1 MSLLANPPPIR
12 SAGEKT
18 ATRVFSCLD
27 DMLAHYG
34 AEAPDRNA
42 ILSPNCDP
50 LTYGELRFRVSKAV
64 RELRELGIGPTDRV
78 AVVLPNG
85 AATAVALVS
94 VATAAGCVPLNSNLT
109 ADELQRYLADFNVAA
124 LLTRADMNSA
134 ARTVAQGSG
143 IPVIDLSPCPGAA
156 PWMFDLIG
164 SGTPR
169 APSRAPAC
177 GAGHDALVL
186 MTSGTT
192 ARPKIVPLTQA
203 GVCASAYNAGAALRL
218 RPEDRLLNMLPLFHA
233 HGLISGLLTA
243 LAAGS
248 TVVCTP
254 GFDPAAFFGW
264 LDEFRPSWYTA
275 VPSVHRALLSEAV
288 RRKLRVLKS
297 SLRVVRSA
305 SASLPVTVL
314 RDLER
319 LFGVPVIETYGM
331 TEAASQIAANTLEL
345 RKPGSVGKSAG
356 AEIAIIDDE
365 GRKLATGK
373 RGEIVLRGPAITRGY
388 DNDIAATQSA
398 FRDGWFRTGDLGYL
412 DRDGYLFIVGRIKD
426 VIKRGG
432 QQVAPAE
439 VEAAFLAHPDVI
451 EAVAFSVPHERLG
464 EDVAA
469 AIVLGP
475 DARISEQALRK
486 FASERLAS
494 YKVPGLIRFVDAI
507 PKNAAGKVKREGLG
521 AMLFG
526 ATPTTEAKAESTAP
540 APAKLLERQLAEIW
554 ADQLE
559 VDRVGVDQDVF
570 ALGADS
576 ITVTQMRSRLRRQ
589 FGVDFSFK
597 DMFDAPTAA
606 MLAARIEQAEAAPS
620 GIPLSPEDP
629 PADASGVRMSFPQ
642 QRMHVLH
649 RLDPTGYN
657 YLILEVVRLTG
668 RLDVGALEA
677 SIASICERHQVL
689 RSTFVE
695 RAGEPLQ
702 IVGTAQ
708 PRLERLDMRPCPKSK
723 RAAAVQQR
731 ALALLRQPLD
741 IETQPLLR
749 AQLLQLDEDDH
760 ALVVQFHHLIN
771 DGWSQRLFW
780 KEIEALYEA
789 HLTNSPSALPALAAQ
804 YRDFVEWQRAWL
816 ETPAAA
822 DQVAYWRS
830 QLEGVTALPLRTD
843 RPRPDTQT
851 GRGARHP
858 LRFSPELS
866 RALKSLSRDHRVTLF
881 MTLLA
886 AFQCLLHR
894 HTRHDDVAVGSV
906 IANRNQVQ
914 FEPLLGMF
922 ANTIVLRT
930 NLSGDPSFGDVLSRV
945 RQLTLDAY
953 RNQDVPFEEVLRT
966 LQVSRSADRNTLF
979 QVMFLMQNPP
989 PITPE
994 LQGLST
1000 HLINVDPGIARVDL
1014 LLELMEA
1021 DGGLSG
1027 WLEYGTELFDA
1038 DTITRLAT
1046 HLQTLLQGIVANP
1059 EAHISQLPLVPAAE
1073 RRRVISDWNDTDKPL
1088 PARST
1093 LPERFFKQA
1102 ERTPEAIAVSAGR
1115 ARLDYRTLARR
1126 VSAIAARLSAE
1137 GVGPDVV
1144 VVLMA
1149 ERSADLLAAMI
1160 AVQTAG
1166 GAFLSLDPK
1175 LPAARQ
1181 TQIIQHSRTPLILAG
1196 RGCSSLLKTALAAQ
1210 PLASRP
1216 KILSLAKLIEARP
1229 RKPISPARGSASDL
1243 AYVIYTSGST
1253 GVPKGAMVEQRGLR
1267 NHLLSKISELELSAS
1282 DVIAQTAPQTFDIS
1296 VWQFLA
1302 GTMVGARVHVCAN
1315 EVVRDPALLMR
1326 EIDREGV
1333 TVLQIVPSLLRAILD
1348 RMPDE
1353 PTYRALSRLRS
1364 LTCIGE
1370 ALTPDLC
1377 REWLRHFPGV
1387 PLINAYGPAE
1397 CADTVS
1403 TYRVTAPAPLTTVPI
1418 GRAIANTRL
1427 YVVDAH
1433 LQPMPIGVAGELC
1446 VGGDGVGRGYLN
1458 DPEQTKQR
1466 FLRDPFSRQPDAR
1479 LYRTGDLARWRAD
1492 GTLEFLGR
1500 VDHQVKIRGYRIELE
1515 EIERV
1520 LEQLPA
1526 INAAVV
1532 LARNAVG
1539 DGTQIIAHVVA
1550 HGPRPDVKSL
1560 RDFLKGRLPEYMVPA
1575 RFIHLDRIPLTAHG
1589 KVDRSALRRTR
1600 GELEMAG
1607 GDFVAPRNAT
1617 EETLAGILSDLLKVK
1632 TIGAFDNFFELG
1644 GHSLLAGRALAR
1656 IADSFGVSL
1665 SLRAFFEAPTVA
1677 ALALRVE
1684 DSRKAQTAKPAPAIA
1699 LVNRTGPQP
1708 VSLMQEQVLKIERA
1722 LPGLPQFNLPFA
1734 FRLQGPLNARA
1745 LEQAFAEAARR
1756 HDSLRSAFV
1765 WKKGRPVVQ
1774 IGPAADARLPFAVKN
1789 LAARAAAGKRGKALL
1804 LKKAELIAEEEA
1816 WLPFDVS
1823 RAPLIRLRLLRLAP
1837 DDHVLILIVHHVVVD
1852 GWSIGILMEEVSAVY
1867 AALTSGRQAQLPKP
1881 ELQFSEFAHWQR
1893 LWCAHD
1899 AAAEQLGYWKQHL
1912 QGASPLF
1919 PTDGDTEGVLLSSP
1933 VVHQPL
1939 LVPNDLAARLNAF
1952 SQSHGCTLFMTLL
1965 TGFKSLLLA
1974 RTGRNDICVATA
1986 MANRSQL
1993 RTERVV
1999 GPLMN
2004 ITLTRTRVG
2013 PDLSFAD
2020 ALGRVRESVV
2030 DAYARQEL
2038 PFDVLTAQLAK
2049 DGELDPASLIQAFF
2063 VLQNASQP
2071 LNLPNVTVRSFAYPD
2086 GQRALPID
2094 RTWLSVMLKESPAG
2108 IVGSCSF
2115 KSDLFEAKAAAR
2127 WVKDYTAILT
2137 RAIADPETPLGR
2149 LGDC

>member
-1 MSLLANPPPIR
+1 MSLLANPPPLR
-12 SAGEKT
+12 PANEKAG
-18 ATRVFSCLD
+18 ARAFSCLD
-27 DMLAHYG
+27 DLLAHYG
-34 AEAPDRNA
+34 AEAPERNA
-42 ILSPNCDP
+42 ILSPHGDP
-50 LTYGELRFRVSKAV
+50 LTYGELRTRVTKAV
-64 RELRELGIGPTDRV
+64 RELRELGIEPTDRV

-94 VATAAGCVPLNSNLT
+94 VATAAGCVPLNPNLT
-109 ADELQRYLADFNVAA
+109 ADELQRYLGDFQVAA
-124 LLTRADMNSA
+124 LVTRTDMDSA
-134 ARTVAQGSG
+134 ARTVAQSRG
-143 IPVIDLSPCPGAA
+143 IPVIDLSPRPGQA
-156 PWMFDLIG
+156 PWMFDLVG
-164 SGTPR
+164 SGTHR
-169 APSRAPAC
+169 ATRREPAC
-177 GAGHDALVL
+177 GAEHDALIL

-203 GVCASAYNAGAALRL
+203 GVCASAYNAGAVLRL
-218 RPEDRLLNMLPLFHA
+218 GPQDRLLNMLPLFHA

-254 GFDPAAFFGW
+254 GFDPAAFFDW
-264 LDEFRPSWYTA
+264 LNEFRPTWYTA
-275 VPSVHRALLSEAV
+275 VPSVHRALLSEAA

-356 AEIAIIDDE
+356 AEIAIIDSE
-365 GRKLATGK
+365 GRKLAAGK

-388 DNDIAATQSA
+388 DNDIAATKVA

-439 VEAAFLAHPDVI
+439 VEAAFLAHPDVV

-469 AIVLGP
+469 AIVLRP
-475 DARISEQALRK
+475 NARISEQALRK
-486 FASERLAS
+486 FASQRLAN

-507 PKNAAGKVKREGLG
+507 PKNAAGKVQRERLAATLLG
-521 AMLFG
+521 S
-526 ATPTTEAKAESTAP
+526 TPATEAKGGESHAP
-540 APAKLLERQLAEIW
+540 LKLLDRQLADIW
-554 ADQLE
+554 ADLLE
-559 VDRVGVDQDVF
+559 LKRVNIDQDIF

-606 MLAARIEQAEAAPS
+606 LLATRIERAEAKPS
-620 GIPLSPEDP
+620 SLPLIGQDKP
-629 PADASGVRMSFPQ
+629 PDANSVRLSFPQ

-657 YLILEVVRLTG
+657 YLVLEVVRLTG
-668 RLDVGALEA
+668 RLDVRALKA
-677 SIASICERHQVL
+677 SLAAVCERHEVL
-689 RSTFVE
+689 RSTFVDG
-695 RAGEPLQ
+695 ADEPLQ
-702 IVGTAQ
+702 IVGAVRPQ
-708 PRLERLDMRPCPKSK
+708 LERLDMRPCPRSK
-723 RAAAVQQR
+723 RAAAVRRR
-731 ALALLRQPLD
+731 AVELLRQPLD

-749 AQLLQLDEDDH
+749 AQLLQFDDHDH

-780 KEIEALYEA
+780 KEIETLYKA
-789 HLTNSPSALPALAAQ
+789 QVAKAPSALPALPAQ

-816 ETPAAA
+816 KTPAAT
-822 DQVAYWRS
+822 DQLAYWRS
-830 QLEGVTALPLRTD
+830 QLEGVTDLPLRTD
-843 RPRPDTQT
+843 RPRPETQT

-858 LRFSPELS
+858 LRFSPDLS
-866 RALKSLSRDHRVTLF
+866 RALKSLSRDRRVTLY

-906 IANRNQVQ
+906 IANRNQIQ

-930 NLSGDPSFGDVLSRV
+930 DLSGDPSFSEVLSRV

-966 LQVSRSADRNTLF
+966 LQVSRSMDRNTLF

-989 PITPE
+989 PITPD
-994 LQGLST
+994 LQGVST
-1000 HLINVDPGIARVDL
+1000 QLVNVDPGIARVDL
-1014 LLELMEA
+1014 LLELMET

-1027 WLEYGTELFDA
+1027 WLEYSTELFDA
-1038 DTITRLAT
+1038 DTIARLAT
-1046 HLQTLLQGIVANP
+1046 HLQTLLQGIVADP
-1059 EAHISQLPLVPAAE
+1059 ATRISELPLLPAGE
-1073 RRRVISDWNDTDKPL
+1073 RRRIVSDWNNTATPL
-1088 PARST
+1088 PVRST
-1093 LPERFFKQA
+1093 LPERFFRQVG
-1102 ERTPEAIAVSAGR
+1102 RTPDAVAVSAGR
-1115 ARLDYRTLARR
+1115 TRLKYRALARR
-1126 VSAIAARLSAE
+1126 VLAIAGRLRVE

-1144 VVLMA
+1144 VVIMA
-1149 ERSADLLAAMI
+1149 ERGVDLLAAMI

-1175 LPAARQ
+1175 FPAGRQ
-1181 TQIIQHSRTPLILAG
+1181 TRIIQHSRTPLILAG
-1196 RGCSSLLKTALAAQ
+1196 HGCSKLLKTALAALPAQ
-1210 PLASRP
+1210 ARP
-1216 KILSLAKLIEARP
+1216 KVLNLAKLTEAKP
-1229 RKPISPARGSASDL
+1229 RKPASPVRLSPSDL

-1267 NHLLSKISELELSAS
+1267 NHLLSKISELGLSAS

-1302 GTMVGARVHVCAN
+1302 GVMVGARVHVCAD
-1315 EVVRDPALLMR
+1315 EVVRDPARLMQ
-1326 EIDREGV
+1326 EIAREGV

-1353 PTYRALSRLRS
+1353 STHRALSRLRS
-1364 LTCIGE
+1364 LVCIGE
-1370 ALTPDLC
+1370 ALPPDLC
-1377 REWLRHFPGV
+1377 RKWLQNFPDV

-1397 CADTVS
+1397 CADTVA
-1403 TYRVTAPAPLTTVPI
+1403 TCRVTPPLTTVPI

-1427 YVVDAH
+1427 YVVDTH

-1446 VGGDGVGRGYLN
+1446 IGGDGVGRGYLN

-1466 FLRDPFSRQPDAR
+1466 FLRDPFSRQRDAR

-1515 EIERV
+1515 EIEHV
-1520 LEQLPA
+1520 LEQQPA
-1526 INAAVV
+1526 VKAAVV
-1532 LARNAVG
+1532 LARDDLGGGMRLV
-1539 DGTQIIAHVVA
+1539 AHLVA

-1560 RDFLKGRLPEYMVPA
+1560 REFLKARLPEYMVPA
-1575 RFIHLDRIPLTAHG
+1575 GFIFMDRIPLTAHG
-1589 KVDRSALRRTR
+1589 KVDRSAVRAIRH
-1600 GELEMAG
+1600 ELEVAS
-1607 GDFVAPRNAT
+1607 GDFVAPRNVV
-1617 EETLAGILSDLLKVK
+1617 EETLAGILSDLLKVQ

-1644 GHSLLAGRALAR
+1644 GHSLLAGRALSR
-1656 IADSFGVSL
+1656 IAESFGTSL
-1665 SLRAFFEAPTVA
+1665 PLRAFFEAPTVA
-1677 ALALRVE
+1677 ALAQLIDEAR
-1684 DSRKAQTAKPAPAIA
+1684 RTRANKPTPAIA
-1699 LVNRTGPQP
+1699 LVKRAGPQP
-1708 VSLMQEQVLKIERA
+1708 VSLMQEQVLKIERE

-1734 FRLQGPLNARA
+1734 FRLQGPLNVRA
-1745 LEQAFAEAARR
+1745 LEQSLAGVVRR
-1756 HDSLRSAFV
+1756 HDSLRTAFA
-1765 WKKGRPVVQ
+1765 WKNSRPVAQ
-1774 IGPAADARLPFAVKN
+1774 IVPAADIDPPLAVKN
-1789 LAARAAAGKRGKALL
+1789 LASQAADGKRGKALL
-1804 LKKAELIAEEEA
+1804 LKKAELIAEDEA
-1816 WLPFDVS
+1816 WIPFDVS
-1823 RAPLIRLRLLRLAP
+1823 RAPLIRARLLRLGA
-1837 DDHVLILIVHHVVVD
+1837 DDHVLILILHHVVVD
-1852 GWSIGILMEEVSAVY
+1852 GWSIGILMEEVSETY
-1867 AALTSGRQAQLPKP
+1867 AALTSGRQPQLPEP

-1899 AAAEQLGYWKQHL
+1899 AAAEQLTYWKKHL
-1912 QGASPLF
+1912 AGATPLF
-1919 PTDGDTEGVLLSSP
+1919 QTDGDTEGALLGSP
-1933 VVHQPL
+1933 VVHEPL
-1939 LVPNDLAARLNAF
+1939 RVPSELTRRLNVF

-1965 TGFKSLLLA
+1965 AGFKSLLLA
-1974 RTGRNDICVATA
+1974 RTGRGDICVATA

-1993 RTERVV
+1993 KTERVV

-2004 ITLTRTRVG
+2004 ITLIRTRLDQ
-2013 PDLSFAD
+2013 DLSFQD
-2020 ALGRVRESVV
+2020 ALGRVRDSVLE
-2030 DAYARQEL
+2030 AYARQEL
-2038 PFDVLTAQLAK
+2038 PFDVLTTQLAE
-2049 DGELDPASLIQAFF
+2049 DGGLDPTSLIQAFF

-2071 LNLPNVTVRSFAYPD
+2071 LKLPNVTIQSFAYPD

-2108 IVGSCSF
+2108 VGGSCST
-2115 KSDLFEAKAAAR
+2115 KSDLFAPKAIR
-2127 WVKDYTAILT
+2127 QWVRDYTAILA
-2137 RAIADPETPLGR
+2137 RAVANPEMSLGR
-2149 LGDC
+2149 LGDR